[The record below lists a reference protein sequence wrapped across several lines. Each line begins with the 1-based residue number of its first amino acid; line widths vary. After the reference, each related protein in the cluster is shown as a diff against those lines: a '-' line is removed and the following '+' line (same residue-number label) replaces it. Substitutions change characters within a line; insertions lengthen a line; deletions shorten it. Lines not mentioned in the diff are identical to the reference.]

1 MAEYIEREALLRRFN
16 IDDMMNV
23 NGTLIVLDDARAT
36 IKGFPA
42 ADVVEVKHGEWK
54 CVGQVC
60 VDGEYEDTF
69 RCSKCSVPYFRK
81 SRYCPNCGCRM
92 DGGNK

>member
-42 ADVVEVKHGEWK
+42 ADVESVKRGEWEF
-54 CVGQVC
+54 
-60 VDGEYEDTF
+60 DGIHT
-69 RCSKCSVPYFRK
+69 SCSVCGSGRPTKALDHKIAGREARFCY
-81 SRYCPNCGCRM
+81 YCGAKM
-92 DGGNK
+92 KG